1 MRFISKIVS
10 LFLVV
15 NVWALPELKTKQ
27 SVKNIR
33 YISQDGKVTYYQKN
47 SGQLQ
52 YSTNY
57 DFISV
62 MEKPKNTIY
71 ELTVSEGL
79 KKVAIEV
86 IDNPFA
92 KGQWKSDNEIY
103 LVDYIS
109 KQKPKLIGR
118 GTSPKLH
125 EKYNV
130 LSYFSTEKNSIMI
143 RRGDFEQEIKLVN
156 KSNPFFI
163 PMIEVLSPNE
173 IVFTDINKEGFQA
186 ILLYSLADKTF
197 EVLYK
202 VKAPGLNIEICK
214 TDEFLIA
221 GTFPNS
227 SYFSGSKILMTPL
240 FRGSMTKS
248 WKTIYENNFPDVG
261 NMVCKN
267 NYAFFLHTN
276 IFKGDLNERETSVH
290 KIKLDYDNE
299 VSSQK
304 IVEFEDASQIF
315 KLGNMIITSKFGKYY
330 IVEGSSPV
338 EADAL

>member
-109 KQKPKLIGR
+109 KQTPKLIGQ

-130 LSYFSTEKNSIMI
+130 LSYFSTEKNSIVI
-143 RRGDFEQEIKLVN
+143 RKGDFEQEIKLVN
-156 KSNPFFI
+156 KSNPYFI

-202 VKAPGLNIEICK
+202 VKSPGLSIELCR

-227 SYFSGSKILMTPL
+227 SYYSGSKILMTPL

-248 WKTIYENNFPDVG
+248 WKSIYENAFPDIG
-261 NMVCKN
+261 NMVCKDN
-267 NYAFFLHTN
+267 HVYFLHAN
-276 IFKGDLNERETSVH
+276 IYKAQLNERETTIH
-290 KIKLDYDNE
+290 KVKLDYDNPTT
-299 VSSQK
+299 SKQ
-304 IVEFEDASQIF
+304 ITDFTDANQLF
-315 KLGNMIITSKFGKYY
+315 KLGDMIITSKFGKYY

-338 EADAL
+338 ESDAL

>member
-1 MRFISKIVS
+1 MRSISKFFPF
-10 LFLVV
+10 FLVI
-15 NVWALPELKTKQ
+15 NAWALPELKTKQ

-33 YISQDGKVTYYQKN
+33 YISENGKVTYYQKN

-57 DFISV
+57 DFVSV
-62 MEKPKNTIY
+62 MDQPKNTIY
-71 ELTVSEGL
+71 ELYVSEGL

-86 IDNPFA
+86 IKNPFA
-92 KGQWKSDNEIY
+92 MGQWKSDNEIY

-118 GTSPKLH
+118 GTSAKLH

-130 LSYFSTEKNSIMI
+130 LSYFSIEKNAIVI

-156 KSNPFFI
+156 NSNPYFI
-163 PMIEVLSPNE
+163 PTIEVLSPNE

-202 VKAPGLNIEICK
+202 VKSPGLSIEICK

-227 SYFSGSKILMTPL
+227 SYYSGSKILMTPL

-248 WKTIYENNFPDVG
+248 WKSIYENQFPDIG
-261 NMVCKN
+261 NMICRDNQV
-267 NYAFFLHTN
+267 YFLHTN
-276 IFKGDLNERETSVH
+276 IYKAQLNERESSIH
-290 KIKLDYDNE
+290 KVKLDYDNPTA
-299 VSSQK
+299 SKQ
-304 IVEFEDASQIF
+304 ITDFTDANQLF

-338 EADAL
+338 ESDAL